1 MRLFLFG
8 GSIGDAEEN
17 VQKLLYYFENIFNNL
32 EVDEILHIPF
42 ARTDGGREAW
52 EGDWFNRNIK
62 LNKARYFNAKNEKDI
77 VQVTNPLILIS
88 GGRQSANLLDKIK
101 GNPLLLKLIQN
112 AQYIVAESAGA
123 KILGEYVRVGNDKVS
138 FDLVKGLGIVKDT
151 IIEPHYFEKNREGLL
166 ESEMKEASVKYGLG
180 IDSMSGVE
188 FELDEFP
195 YKYNKLGNALFEIIE
210 N

>member
-8 GSIGDAEEN
+8 GSVGDKEEN
-17 VQKLLYYFENIFNNL
+17 VQILLQYFEDIFNTL
-32 EVDEILHIPF
+32 SIKEILHVPF
-42 ARTDGGREAW
+42 ARTDGGTEGW
-52 EGDWFNRNIK
+52 EGNWFGRNIK
-62 LNKARYFNAKNEKDI
+62 LNKAKYFNAKNKEDI

-88 GGRQSANLLDKIK
+88 GGRQSANLLEEIK
-101 GNPLLLKLIQN
+101 KNSLLLNLIQN
-112 AQYIVAESAGA
+112 AEYIVAESAGA
-123 KILGEYVRVGNDKVS
+123 KILAEYTRVRYGQGESKI
-138 FDLVKGLGIVKDT
+138 VKGLGIIKNT